1 MRKSQSIQ
9 KQSGKLTRNLGNNS
23 PRRSG
28 NAPSSQERVRDQRRA
43 QRTSQERGNQRVL
56 SGMSRGSRSRSGK
69 SGLSAKSGRSVGVVT
84 AQDGSHPAAHAIAAE
99 QRGHLLATQ
108 TSAHAG
114 GKKDSITS
122 NLSHPNQM

>member
-1 MRKSQSIQ
+1 
-9 KQSGKLTRNLGNNS
+9 
-23 PRRSG
+23 
-28 NAPSSQERVRDQRRA
+28 
-43 QRTSQERGNQRVL
+43 
-56 SGMSRGSRSRSGK
+56 
-69 SGLSAKSGRSVGVVT
+69 VGVVT